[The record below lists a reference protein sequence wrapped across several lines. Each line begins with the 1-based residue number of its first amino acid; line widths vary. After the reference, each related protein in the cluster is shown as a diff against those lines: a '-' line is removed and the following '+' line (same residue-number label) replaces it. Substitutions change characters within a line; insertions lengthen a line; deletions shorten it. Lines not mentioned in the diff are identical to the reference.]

1 MLKKQNIINKIKSIS
16 DSGLLEKLEKWLDE
30 VLGGE
35 SEGVEEEREPYDAKP
50 AAATKQEHETNAL
63 KWLQKIAEQGGVSAI
78 KDPVE
83 WQKKERRD
91 RSLPKQ

>member
-1 MLKKQNIINKIKSIS
+1 LDKIKSIN
-16 DSGLLEKLEKWLDE
+16 DSGILDRLEKWLDE

-35 SEGVEEEREPYDAKP
+35 PEGVQEEREPYDAKP
-50 AAATKQEHETNAL
+50 AAATKQEHEANAL

-91 RSLPKQ
+91 RSLPIQ